1 MKLFHYFFLIMLTTC
16 AISEARPPS
25 LKFTGIIAIKEQNF
39 HDDASAQIVAY
50 TEIHYSTHS
59 IKVNNGERE
68 FSFDRIK
75 LAGNV
80 DLLTNIPNDIT
91 NEVELAPVRAA
102 LKNTSDFSTRYSK
115 SAPLL
120 KNYISALA
128 GHVNAFEQGSRRLG
142 GQWVD
147 KETIE
152 EMARVEIEKVA
163 EAKRVEEK
171 RVAEIRR
178 LEQLRI
184 AEIKRV
190 AHLKSVEAARIKSER
205 SKLIDL
211 QSQVLTA
218 LRKGDTIS
226 AVTLM
231 NQASKLSSSPSVEAY
246 AKGIELFVK
255 LIADKS
261 LTTIDTNWERPT
273 LPDAEIY
280 QEIFELLTALSKV
293 EKQDI
298 HPELARLPEGLQA
311 AHLLVSF
318 SEDCRPKNEGDH
330 NRPISAIHKL
340 RKSEDYLKLRDADT
354 FFVKPFITR
363 LTALDSLISPKFVEY
378 EAHVTEANK
387 LVQEKHFQEATSKYR
402 AALELE
408 PSGELERAIQVCEEK
423 TTGF

>member
-1 MKLFHYFFLIMLTTC
+1 MRSFYLFFLIMLTTC
-16 AISEARPPS
+16 AISEANPPK
-25 LKFTGIIAIKEQNF
+25 LKYTGIIAIKEQAF
-39 HDDASAQIVAY
+39 HNDASAKIVAY
-50 TEIHYSTHS
+50 TEIRYGSHS
-59 IKVNNGERE
+59 IRINNGERV
-68 FSFDRIK
+68 FVIDRIK
-75 LAGNV
+75 GVGNL
-80 DLLTNIPNDIT
+80 DLLTNLPSDIT

-102 LKNTSDFSTRYSK
+102 FKKTSDFSTRYPK
-115 SAPLL
+115 SAPFL
-120 KNYISALA
+120 KGYILALA
-128 GHVNAFEQGSRRLG
+128 VHVDAFEQGSRRLG
-142 GQWVD
+142 GQWVG
-147 KETIE
+147 KKTIE

-184 AEIKRV
+184 AEMKRI
-190 AHLKSVEAARIKSER
+190 AHLESVEAARIKSER
-205 SKLIDL
+205 SKSIDL
-211 QSQVLTA
+211 QSQALTA
-218 LRKGDTIS
+218 LRKGDTNS
-226 AVTLM
+226 AVALM

-261 LTTIDTNWERPT
+261 LTTIDTNWQRPT
-273 LPDAEIY
+273 LPDAVIY
-280 QEIFELLTALSKV
+280 QEVFELLTALSKV
-293 EKQDI
+293 EKKDI

-318 SEDCRPKNEGDH
+318 FEDCRPKNEGSHD
-330 NRPISAIHKL
+330 RPISAIRKL
-340 RKSEDYLKLRDADT
+340 RKSEDYLKLRDPDT

-363 LTALDSLISPKFVEY
+363 LTALDSLIGPKFVEY

-387 LVQEKHFQEATSKYR
+387 LVEVKHFQEATSKYR

-408 PSGELERAIQVCEEK
+408 PSGELERAIQVCKEK